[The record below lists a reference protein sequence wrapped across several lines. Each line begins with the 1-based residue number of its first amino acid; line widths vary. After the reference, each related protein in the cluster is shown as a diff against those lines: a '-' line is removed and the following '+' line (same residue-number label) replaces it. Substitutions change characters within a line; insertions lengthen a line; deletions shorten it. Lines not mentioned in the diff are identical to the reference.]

1 LDWDG
6 LGFMSALEQN
16 FNPSVEDIKRRTA
29 LGKWNTFFFKF
40 FVFINFFLYSVSG
53 YPRLLSGDLLVS
65 KKLANMHAETLFPG
79 SATED
84 HTFAENKYRRHLL
97 SFPMYPFR
105 TLCPRDAQRLM
116 GNSDFDQTS
125 PIFPANTQLNIK
137 FSRRPVANLLN
148 YMLPT
153 NLNLN
158 RGAASNSLTQDE
170 RNNALDFTV
179 STVNAD
185 GGVVNTEYRI
195 TGITIN
201 VQDMY
206 LQVKS
211 GQGSGGLP
219 FLHALPF

>member
-1 LDWDG
+1 VDYT
-6 LGFMSALEQN
+6 
-16 FNPSVEDIKRRTA
+16 V
-29 LGKWNTFFFKF
+29 FFI
-40 FVFINFFLYSVSG
+40 FVFIIFLYSVTG
-53 YPRLLSGDLLVS
+53 YPRLLSGDLLVP
-65 KKLANMHAETLFPG
+65 KTLANMHADTLFPG

-84 HTFAENKYRRHLL
+84 HTFVETKFRRHMLN
-97 SFPMYPFR
+97 FPMYPFR

-137 FSRRPVANLLN
+137 FSRRPAAKLLN

-153 NLNLN
+153 NLNLD

-179 STVNAD
+179 TTVNAD
-185 GGVVNTEYRI
+185 GEAVNTEYRI
-195 TGITIN
+195 TGISIN
-201 VQDMY
+201 VRDMY

-211 GQGSGGLP
+211 GEGSGG
-219 FLHALPF
+219 FVIFTCSSFSR

>member
-1 LDWDG
+1 
-6 LGFMSALEQN
+6 
-16 FNPSVEDIKRRTA
+16 
-29 LGKWNTFFFKF
+29 
-40 FVFINFFLYSVSG
+40 
-53 YPRLLSGDLLVS
+53 
-65 KKLANMHAETLFPG
+65 MHENTLFPG
-79 SATED
+79 SATA
-84 HTFAENKYRRHLL
+84 HTLDENKYRRHLL

-105 TLCPRDAQRLM
+105 TLSPRDAHILL
-116 GNSDFDQTS
+116 GSNSSEFDQTS
-125 PIFPANTQLNIK
+125 PLFPANTQLNIK
-137 FSRRPVANLLN
+137 FTRRPVASLLN

>member
-1 LDWDG
+1 
-6 LGFMSALEQN
+6 
-16 FNPSVEDIKRRTA
+16 
-29 LGKWNTFFFKF
+29 
-40 FVFINFFLYSVSG
+40 
-53 YPRLLSGDLLVS
+53 
-65 KKLANMHAETLFPG
+65 
-79 SATED
+79 
-84 HTFAENKYRRHLL
+84 
-97 SFPMYPFR
+97 
-105 TLCPRDAQRLM
+105 
-116 GNSDFDQTS
+116 
-125 PIFPANTQLNIK
+125 
-137 FSRRPVANLLN
+137 
-148 YMLPT
+148 MLPT

-211 GQGSGGLP
+211 CQGSGGLP

>member
-1 LDWDG
+1 
-6 LGFMSALEQN
+6 M
-16 FNPSVEDIKRRTA
+16 
-29 LGKWNTFFFKF
+29 
-40 FVFINFFLYSVSG
+40 
-53 YPRLLSGDLLVS
+53 LVP
-65 KKLANMHAETLFPG
+65 KTLANMHEKTLFPG
-79 SATED
+79 SATAHEYVN
-84 HTFAENKYRRHLL
+84 TRYRRHLL

-105 TLCPRDAQRLM
+105 TLCPRDAQYML
-116 GNSDFDQTS
+116 GDNSDFDQTS
-125 PIFPANTQLNIK
+125 PLFPANTQLNIK
-137 FSRRPVANLLN
+137 FTRRPVASLLN